1 MSSETVQKQ
10 GGFHY
15 AFLIVAACIVIV
27 RIPCAL
33 VLSCSGIYYTPLA
46 TYFDVPRA
54 TITLY
59 FTILNLAMMCTL
71 PIAGKLLSKMDVR
84 IIMSVCVVIDGL
96 GLIAMSF
103 ASEVWN
109 LYVCGAF
116 LGIGTAPLLYLATP
130 SLVNAWC
137 KKKVGFFIGLC
148 MAFTGI
154 GGVIFNPVGTAFI
167 SAGPEGWRMGYL
179 VYGILILVLTLLFT
193 IFVLRSNPAEKG
205 LLPYGAEE
213 VQKTEGGE
221 SKVVAETGVS
231 ASKAMKMP
239 VFFCVALIAFLF
251 TLNQTVYQFMP
262 SYASS
267 FADTAPEI
275 AGLAGV
281 IASACMAGQAIGKV
295 VLGAVND
302 KSPKAGL
309 FLGIICGFVGVALL
323 WFLPTV
329 AVLFLA
335 GGFIFGF
342 VYACTNVESP
352 LITRTVF
359 GSRDYTNIWSRIS
372 MAGTFGGIIAP
383 TLFGVLVDLPGGF
396 NIMFVVS
403 FVCMALALVLGLFAL
418 NRAKA
423 IEHTTE

>member
-1 MSSETVQKQ
+1 M
-10 GGFHY
+10 
-15 AFLIVAACIVIV
+15 
-27 RIPCAL
+27 
-33 VLSCSGIYYTPLA
+33 
-46 TYFDVPRA
+46 
-54 TITLY
+54 
-59 FTILNLAMMCTL
+59 
-71 PIAGKLLSKMDVR
+71 
-84 IIMSVCVVIDGL
+84 
-96 GLIAMSF
+96 
-103 ASEVWN
+103 
-109 LYVCGAF
+109 
-116 LGIGTAPLLYLATP
+116 LYLATP

-179 VYGILILVLTLLFT
+179 VYGILILVLTLPFT

-302 KSPKAGL
+302 KSTKAGL